1 MGLECRFRVC
11 SWGVVD
17 FSRFLPLFFVLVSV
31 SWQQPS
37 LDTTRHI
44 YNSVFR
50 TKRGVLHDMVTR
62 KGVFYVWFCT
72 CSFLRLER
80 LYGNGKGHLAFRRE
94 GRSCCL
100 VVVVLCVLGYPE
112 WSRAFTCPTL
122 AERGVLVI
130 ALASSCICVLAPL
143 QDGGRLLRR

>member
-1 MGLECRFRVC
+1 MATTE
-11 SWGVVD
+11 
-17 FSRFLPLFFVLVSV
+17 SRHDSAYI
-31 SWQQPS
+31 QQCFPDKTGS
-37 LDTTRHI
+37 FTRHGH
-44 YNSVFR
+44 
-50 TKRGVLHDMVTR
+50 KERG
-62 KGVFYVWFCT
+62 FYVWFCT